1 MATSTSTL
9 FDNLK
14 TGFDNIKSGINQFK
28 TDLSTNPEIQ
38 LALAKYGLLYGVII
52 GIAVLFY
59 YSSIDPKALSTNK
72 TLYGACIALPII
84 IGLAYVVPFSNKY
97 NNPIYSFLLFGLV
110 IIFFITMVYFYS
122 TKNAASVAL
131 ISAIMNILVFLIIIF
146 AMAIFAY
153 MFANYLKSLD
163 GPIGFLTYLIFYLPC
178 LVVDF
183 VQYIIKEFKMTSNTV
198 YILFI
203 IEILLILTYLYA
215 PYLVSKIIKKEGI
228 NLMGESAF
236 LDIKK
241 VIGNSDQLKIK
252 DDSVF
257 DIKQPTFR
265 KEYSLSMWVYLN
277 TQSPSFMAY
286 SRETPIFDYGNGKP
300 KVVYFNNTSDPKHKD
315 KIIVYFTDS
324 TARPSS
330 HEFSITHQSWHNI
343 VFNYTSDHVDL
354 FVDGTLEKTYD
365 FEDNHP
371 TYLVTDNITVGST
384 GGLDGAICNVTYYN
398 NVQTKAQIVNTYN
411 LLMNKNPPTNN
422 L

>member
-1 MATSTSTL
+1 
-9 FDNLK
+9 
-14 TGFDNIKSGINQFK
+14 
-28 TDLSTNPEIQ
+28 
-38 LALAKYGLLYGVII
+38 
-52 GIAVLFY
+52 
-59 YSSIDPKALSTNK
+59 
-72 TLYGACIALPII
+72 
-84 IGLAYVVPFSNKY
+84 
-97 NNPIYSFLLFGLV
+97 
-110 IIFFITMVYFYS
+110 
-122 TKNAASVAL
+122 
-131 ISAIMNILVFLIIIF
+131 
-146 AMAIFAY
+146 MAIFAY

-178 LVVDF
+178 LAVDF
-183 VQYIIKEFKMTSNTV
+183 VQYIIKEFKMTSNAV

-384 GGLDGAICNVTYYN
+384 DGLDGAICNVTYYN
-398 NVQTKAQIVNTYN
+398 NVQTKSQIVNTYN